1 MKTWDVALA
10 LREWASEHKLLQT
23 ALPEA
28 YGDPETIKAPLAV
41 VQQSLAR
48 HVELFERNPITALV
62 VNEARKTVF
71 VYTAKAVP
79 KRKAQAL
86 PTSVVATAKDLAVTI
101 AYRHAK
107 PLTIGNEQ
115 PDAPPA
121 LPGSAFADGRYT
133 CGSSISIANDRQAG
147 TLGCLVRDAKGKL
160 YGLTNNHV
168 TGGCNNALPGTPIL
182 APGVMDVAPGNYD
195 PFTIGH
201 HHSVLPL
208 HQGEPNVVNA
218 KLNTDVALFTIAD
231 EDRVSSMQSSAYDTP
246 VEVGSFADDMLV
258 EKVGRTTGLTRG
270 VVQGLVVGPVGVIY
284 NVTTYHSAAAGTPF
298 VGRAFF
304 EPVYLVHGVGAPF
317 SSPGDSGALVTA
329 LKRDGKRVAIGL
341 VFAGLVPAES
351 YVLPIAPILK
361 RLKVTLVAGHG

>member
-1 MKTWDVALA
+1 MNTWDVALA

-23 ALPEA
+23 ALPET
-28 YGDPETIKAPLAV
+28 DETPRDLKGPLGV
-41 VQQSLAR
+41 VQQSLSK

-79 KRKAQAL
+79 KRKAEAL
-86 PTSVVATAKDLAVTI
+86 PAEVIASAKSAAVAI

-107 PLTIGNEQ
+107 PLTIGNEE

-121 LPGSAFADGRYT
+121 LPASAYAAGRYT
-133 CGSSISIANDRQAG
+133 CGSSISVGNDRQAG

-208 HQGEPNVVNA
+208 HQGEPNVVDA
-218 KLNTDVALFTIAD
+218 KLNTDVALFSIAD
-231 EDRVSSMQSSAYDTP
+231 AQRVSSMQSSAYDTP
-246 VEVGSFADDMLV
+246 SGVGPFADDMMV

-270 VVQGLVVGPVGVIY
+270 VVQGIVVGPVGVVY
-284 NVTTYHSAAAGTPF
+284 DVTTYHSASAGTPF

-304 EPVYLVHGVGAPF
+304 EPVYLIQGMGGPF
-317 SSPGDSGALVTA
+317 SLPGDSGALVTA
-329 LKRDGKRVAIGL
+329 QRRDGTRIAVGL
-341 VFAGLVPAES
+341 VFAGLMPAES

-361 RLKVTLVAGHG
+361 RLKVSLVSEHR

>member
-23 ALPEA
+23 ALPET
-28 YGDPETIKAPLAV
+28 GEEPENLKGPLAI
-41 VQQSLAR
+41 VQQSLGK

-71 VYTAKAVP
+71 VYTAKPVP
-79 KRKAQAL
+79 KRKARAL
-86 PTSVVATAKDLAVTI
+86 PTGLAASAKSAAVTI
-101 AYRHAK
+101 EFRQAK
-107 PLTIGNEQ
+107 PQTIGNEE

-121 LPGSAFADGRYT
+121 LPASAFADGRYT

-147 TLGCLVRDAKGKL
+147 TLGCLVRDAKGQL

-231 EDRVSSMQSSAYDTP
+231 KRRVSSMQSSAYDTP
-246 VEVGSFADDMLV
+246 AEVVAFGDDMQV

-270 VVQGLVVGPVGVIY
+270 VVQGIVVGPVGVVY
-284 NVTTYHSAAAGTPF
+284 NVTTYHSASAGTPF

-304 EPVYLVHGVGAPF
+304 EPVYLVHGIGGPF
-317 SSPGDSGALVTA
+317 SQPGDSGSLVTA
-329 LKRDGKRVAIGL
+329 LKRDGTRVAVGL

-351 YVLPIAPILK
+351 YVLPLAPILK
-361 RLKVTLVAGHG
+361 RLKVSLVSGHA